1 VVRRLAL
8 AAVLPLAVAALV
20 LPGLLRPG
28 QASAAVAQP
37 AAAAQPA
44 VAGQPDCL
52 IPILCPSPSPAPTPS
67 SGASPAP
74 TPSASA
80 DPSPS
85 ASASSG
91 PGGKHRA
98 RKAKKKAAAG
108 PKKASSVKATDR
120 GGLEISAAQFS
131 LATGTAVMHGATYD
145 GTAEVPTASGATV
158 TMLKFSMSA
167 LDLTGSPTLTV
178 SQGGQ
183 SAETSGTSMH
193 FSGDV
198 VLYVTKLSGHLLGIP
213 LTLTPGSPLALFT
226 SLLNGVPLT
235 GVTTDQPLISADSL
249 SIPGLQVNAG

>member
-1 VVRRLAL
+1 MRRLAL
-8 AAVLPLAVAALV
+8 AAVLPLAAAGLV

-37 AAAAQPA
+37 PAVAQPA

-52 IPILCPSPSPAPTPS
+52 IPILCPSPSPTPTPS
-67 SGASPAP
+67 SGVSPAP

-85 ASASSG
+85 ASASSS

-98 RKAKKKAAAG
+98 KKAKKAAAG
-108 PKKASSVKATDR
+108 PKKASSVKATDQ

-178 SQGGQ
+178 AQGGQ

>member
-1 VVRRLAL
+1 MRKLAL
-8 AAVLPLAVAALV
+8 ATALALAVLGLV
-20 LPGLLRPG
+20 LPGLVRPAR
-28 QASAAVAQP
+28 ASAAVAQP
-37 AAAAQPA
+37 AAA
-44 VAGQPDCL
+44 GQPGCL
-52 IPILCPSPSPAPTPS
+52 IPILCPSPSPTPTPS
-67 SGASPAP
+67 AGASPAP

-91 PGGKHRA
+91 RGGKHRA
-98 RKAKKKAAAG
+98 KKAHKAAG
-108 PKKASSVKATDR
+108 PKKASSVKAADQ
-120 GGLEISAAQFS
+120 GGLEITGAQFG
-131 LATGTAVMHGATYD
+131 LTTGTAVMHGATYD
-145 GTAEVPTASGATV
+145 GTAEVPTASGAKV
-158 TMLKFSMSA
+158 QMLKFSMSA

-183 SAETSGTSMH
+183 SAETSGTAMY
-193 FSGDV
+193 FSGNV

>member
-1 VVRRLAL
+1 MRKLAL
-8 AAVLPLAVAALV
+8 ATALALAVLGLV
-20 LPGLLRPG
+20 LPGLIRPAR
-28 QASAAVAQP
+28 AS

-44 VAGQPDCL
+44 AAGQPDCL

-67 SGASPAP
+67 ASASPAP

-85 ASASSG
+85 ASASSN
-91 PGGKHRA
+91 PGGQQRA
-98 RKAKKKAAAG
+98 RKAHQKAATG
-108 PKKASSVKATDR
+108 PKKASSVKATDQ
-120 GGLEISAAQFS
+120 GGLEISAAQFG
-131 LATGTAVMHGATYD
+131 LTTGTAVMHGATYD

-158 TMLKFSMSA
+158 EMLKFSMSA

-183 SAETSGTSMH
+183 SAETSGTAMH
-193 FSGDV
+193 FSGNV

-235 GVTTDQPLISADSL
+235 DVTTDQPLISADSL

>member
-1 VVRRLAL
+1 MRKLAL
-8 AAVLPLAVAALV
+8 AAALALAVLGLV
-20 LPGLLRPG
+20 LPGLVRPAR
-28 QASAAVAQP
+28 ASAAAVQP
-37 AAAAQPA
+37 AAAAR
-44 VAGQPDCL
+44 PDCL
-52 IPILCPSPSPAPTPS
+52 IPILCPSPSPTPTPS
-67 SGASPAP
+67 SGASPTP

-85 ASASSG
+85 ASASSS

-98 RKAKKKAAAG
+98 KKAKKAAAG
-108 PKKASSVKATDR
+108 PKKASSVKATDQ

>member
-1 VVRRLAL
+1 MRKLAL
-8 AAVLPLAVAALV
+8 ATALALAVLGLA
-20 LPGLLRPG
+20 LPGLVRPAR
-28 QASAAVAQP
+28 ASAAVAQP
-37 AAAAQPA
+37 AAA
-44 VAGQPDCL
+44 GQPGCL
-52 IPILCPSPSPAPTPS
+52 IPILCPSPSPTPTPS
-67 SGASPAP
+67 AGASPAP

-98 RKAKKKAAAG
+98 KKAHKKAAC
-108 PKKASSVKATDR
+108 PKKASSVKAADQ
-120 GGLEISAAQFS
+120 GGLEITEAQFG
-131 LATGTAVMHGATYD
+131 LTTGTAVMHGATYD
-145 GTAEVPTASGATV
+145 GTAEVPTASGTKV
-158 TMLKFSMSA
+158 QMLKFSMSA

-183 SAETSGTSMH
+183 SAETSGTAMH
-193 FSGDV
+193 FSGNV

>member
-1 VVRRLAL
+1 MRTLAL
-8 AAVLPLAVAALV
+8 ATALALAVLGLV
-20 LPGLLRPG
+20 LPGLIRPAR
-28 QASAAVAQP
+28 ASAAVARP
-37 AAAAQPA
+37 AAA
-44 VAGQPDCL
+44 GQPGCL
-52 IPILCPSPSPAPTPS
+52 IPILCPSPSPTPS
-67 SGASPAP
+67 PSASASPAP
-74 TPSASA
+74 TPSAPA

-85 ASASSG
+85 ASASSS

-98 RKAKKKAAAG
+98 KKAGKKAAAG
-108 PKKASSVKATDR
+108 PKKASSIKAADQ
-120 GGLEISAAQFS
+120 GGLEITEAQFG
-131 LATGTAVMHGATYD
+131 LTTGTAVMHGATYD

-158 TMLKFSMSA
+158 QMLKFSMSA

-183 SAETSGTSMH
+183 SAETSGSAMH

-198 VLYVTKLSGHLLGIP
+198 VLYVTKLTGHLLGIP

-235 GVTTDQPLISADSL
+235 NVTTDQPLISADSL

>member
-1 VVRRLAL
+1 VVRKLVLAAALAL
-8 AAVLPLAVAALV
+8 AVLGLV
-20 LPGLLRPG
+20 LPGLVRPAR
-28 QASAAVAQP
+28 ASAAVTQP
-37 AAAAQPA
+37 AAAGRP
-44 VAGQPDCL
+44 GCL

-74 TPSASA
+74 TPSAAA

-85 ASASSG
+85 ASTSSS
-91 PGGKHRA
+91 PGGQHRA
-98 RKAKKKAAAG
+98 RKAHKKAGAG
-108 PKKASSVKATDR
+108 PKKASSVKAADQ
-120 GGLEISAAQFS
+120 GGLEITEAQFG
-131 LATGTAVMHGATYD
+131 LTTGTAVMHGATYD
-145 GTAEVPTASGATV
+145 GTAEVPTASGAKV
-158 TMLKFSMSA
+158 QMLKFSMSA

-183 SAETSGTSMH
+183 SAETSGTAMH
-193 FSGDV
+193 FSGNV

>member
-1 VVRRLAL
+1 MRKLAL
-8 AAVLPLAVAALV
+8 ATALALAVLGLV
-20 LPGLLRPG
+20 LPGLVRPAR
-28 QASAAVAQP
+28 ASAAVAQP
-37 AAAAQPA
+37 AAA
-44 VAGQPDCL
+44 GQPGCL
-52 IPILCPSPSPAPTPS
+52 IPILCPSPSPTPTPS
-67 SGASPAP
+67 AGASPAP

-98 RKAKKKAAAG
+98 KKAHKKAAG
-108 PKKASSVKATDR
+108 PKKASSVKAADQ
-120 GGLEISAAQFS
+120 GGLEITEAQFG
-131 LATGTAVMHGATYD
+131 LTTGTAVMHGATYD
-145 GTAEVPTASGATV
+145 GTAEVPTASGAKV
-158 TMLKFSMSA
+158 QMLKFSMSA

-183 SAETSGTSMH
+183 SAETSGTAMH
-193 FSGDV
+193 FSGNV

>member
-1 VVRRLAL
+1 MRKLGLAL
-8 AAVLPLAVAALV
+8 ALALAVLGLV
-20 LPGLLRPG
+20 LPGLIRPAR
-28 QASAAVAQP
+28 ASAAVAHP
-37 AAAAQPA
+37 AAA
-44 VAGQPDCL
+44 GQPGCL
-52 IPILCPSPSPAPTPS
+52 IPIPILCPSPSPAPTPS

-85 ASASSG
+85 ASASSR
-91 PGGKHRA
+91 PGGKHKA
-98 RKAKKKAAAG
+98 RKKQKKAAGG
-108 PKKASSVKATDR
+108 PKKASSVEAADQ
-120 GGLEISAAQFS
+120 GGLEITEAQFG
-131 LATGTAVMHGATYD
+131 LTTGTAVMHGATYD
-145 GTAEVPTASGATV
+145 GTAEVPTASGAKV
-158 TMLKFSMSA
+158 QMLKFSMSA

-183 SAETSGTSMH
+183 SAETSGTAMH
-193 FSGDV
+193 FSGNV